1 MSATSEELAAQAEQL
16 QSSIAY
22 FRTDDHGAAPR
33 ERAAPARPAAAAAA
47 KPAAPKAAQNG
58 RAKPAAIAVAPAKSN
73 GAGPHGRPNG
83 KANGGGFAFDLVS
96 GGADAHDA
104 EFERV

>member
-22 FRTDDHGAAPR
+22 FRTDDQARG
-33 ERAAPARPAAAAAA
+33 AAPARASFRPAAPSRPAAVVAKPAAAAA
-47 KPAAPKAAQNG
+47 
-58 RAKPAAIAVAPAKSN
+58 
-73 GAGPHGRPNG
+73 
-83 KANGGGFAFDLVS
+83 KANGHANGHLNGQAKVPARKAANGRGFALDMTS
-96 GGADAHDA
+96 GGADARDA